1 MYDATDPFCVVPP
14 MSPVQ
19 PRYAD
24 GLPPV
29 VHIAIG
35 VVMASFGVTE
45 ENALARI
52 LIRAMQTESSV
63 EEIARLLVTL
73 ADRREADRVEA
84 LMDANR
90 PPYS

>member
-1 MYDATDPFCVVPP
+1 
-14 MSPVQ
+14 MSQGQ

-24 GLPPV
+24 ELPPV

-35 VVMASFGVTE
+35 VVMASFGVTV

-52 LIRAMQTESSV
+52 LIRAMQRECSV
-63 EEIARLLVTL
+63 EEIARLLATH
-73 ADRREADRVEA
+73 ADRVEADRVEE

-90 PPYS
+90 PPYN